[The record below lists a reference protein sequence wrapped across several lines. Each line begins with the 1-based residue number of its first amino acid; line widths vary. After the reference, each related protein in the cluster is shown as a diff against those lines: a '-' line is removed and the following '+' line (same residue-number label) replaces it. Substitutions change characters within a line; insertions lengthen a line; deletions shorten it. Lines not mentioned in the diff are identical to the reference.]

1 MQGHCTHCYCKDF
14 PMKMRYIWMRVK
26 KSVSYRR
33 LYVCLLPKHRLWATR
48 KWPTNMY
55 QIPRSHMENGLVKW
69 RAVYHKTNPCFFFF
83 CQGVHLEVDSAKS
96 LAVSLDAANI
106 PDEPYFNTLL
116 RIMATRCMMQAVY
129 FCSGMLPEEE
139 FLHYGLAT
147 PIYTHFTSPIRR
159 FVITYV
165 CFQFNNFNWLFSNC
179 P

>member
-1 MQGHCTHCYCKDF
+1 MVWSNDGL
-14 PMKMRYIWMRVK
+14 YITKQTRV
-26 KSVSYRR
+26 
-33 LYVCLLPKHRLWATR
+33 
-48 KWPTNMY
+48 
-55 QIPRSHMENGLVKW
+55 
-69 RAVYHKTNPCFFFF
+69 FFFF

-129 FCSGMLPEEE
+129 FCSGMLAEEE

-165 CFQFNNFNWLFSNC
+165 CFQFNNFN
-179 P
+179 

>member
-1 MQGHCTHCYCKDF
+1 
-14 PMKMRYIWMRVK
+14 MRVK
-26 KSVSYRR
+26 NHFRIEGFVHASFQNIGFGQ
-33 LYVCLLPKHRLWATR
+33 LENDLLICNRSRGVTW
-48 KWPTNMY
+48 KWFGQMTDCISQN
-55 QIPRSHMENGLVKW
+55 K
-69 RAVYHKTNPCFFFF
+69 AVFFFC

-129 FCSGMLPEEE
+129 FCSGMLAEEE

-159 FVITYV
+159 FVLT
-165 CFQFNNFNWLFSNC
+165 
-179 P
+179 

>member
-1 MQGHCTHCYCKDF
+1 
-14 PMKMRYIWMRVK
+14 MRVK
-26 KSVSYRR
+26 NHFRIEGFVHASFQNIGFGQLENDLLMCNRSRGVTWKMVWSNDG
-33 LYVCLLPKHRLWATR
+33 LYITKQTR
-48 KWPTNMY
+48 
-55 QIPRSHMENGLVKW
+55 V
-69 RAVYHKTNPCFFFF
+69 FFFC

-129 FCSGMLPEEE
+129 FCSGMLAEEE

-165 CFQFNNFNWLFSNC
+165 CFQFNNFNENRYYSYTNQ
-179 P
+179 

>member
-1 MQGHCTHCYCKDF
+1 MVWSNDGL
-14 PMKMRYIWMRVK
+14 YITKQTRV
-26 KSVSYRR
+26 
-33 LYVCLLPKHRLWATR
+33 
-48 KWPTNMY
+48 
-55 QIPRSHMENGLVKW
+55 
-69 RAVYHKTNPCFFFF
+69 FFFC

-96 LAVSLDAANI
+96 VAVSLDAANI

-165 CFQFNNFNWLFSNC
+165 CFQFNNFNENRYYSYTNQ
-179 P
+179 

>member
-1 MQGHCTHCYCKDF
+1 MCNRSRGVT
-14 PMKMRYIWMRVK
+14 W
-26 KSVSYRR
+26 
-33 LYVCLLPKHRLWATR
+33 
-48 KWPTNMY
+48 KWFGQMTGCISQN
-55 QIPRSHMENGLVKW
+55 K
-69 RAVYHKTNPCFFFF
+69 AVFFFF

-129 FCSGMLPEEE
+129 FCSGMLAEEE

-159 FVITYV
+159 FVI
-165 CFQFNNFNWLFSNC
+165 